1 MKKIKINRTI
11 KTGMMAGFLM
21 GLCLTSAQVAR
32 ANTDN
37 IDVENNG
44 SHKTYAVQTFT
55 VSGVASYTL
64 NGTENSG
71 NSQEY
76 MERLY
81 SGCSR
86 VEHDTGQ
93 TISSGSA
100 TFDGYLKVNSPI
112 DTCIVMQFFGS
123 GGPYSFLRVYQSYKW
138 NGVQYSDGC
147 ISKGSSPV
155 LAPHI
160 YGTSAHVTGTIDFN
174 AGTLTYWI
182 NGSQVSQSTLDTSQ
196 TYNIKFGN
204 YGGNT
209 QQPNGNTVEWD
220 NARWWTGGGGGGG
233 GLSGTYQLQ
242 NEQSGMAL
250 NVSGGSTANGAAIIQ
265 WPWGSGSANAEWT
278 FSNSGTQNGYYQIVN
293 VNSGKDAVVQGA
305 STSQGALIIQYSFGS
320 AGNDQWQPQQNSDGS
335 YTFVNLHSG
344 YVLEDPGNSNSQG
357 TQMDQWSSN
366 GGANQKWQAIS
377 E

>member
-1 MKKIKINRTI
+1 MV
-11 KTGMMAGFLM
+11 AGFLV

-64 NGTENSG
+64 NGGENSG

-93 TISSGSA
+93 TIGSGSA

-123 GGPYSFLRVYQSYKW
+123 SGPYSFLRVYSSYNW
-138 NGVQYSDGC
+138 NGTHYTDGC

-174 AGTLTYWI
+174 AATLTYWI
-182 NGSQVSQSTLDTSQ
+182 NGSQVSQTALDTAE

-209 QQPNGNTVEWD
+209 AQPNGNTVEWD
-220 NARWWTGGGGGGG
+220 NARWWTGSGGGGG
-233 GLSGTYQLQ
+233 GLNGNKEIKCVASGL
-242 NEQSGMAL
+242 SL
-250 NVSGGSTANGAAIIQ
+250 NVSGASTANGAAIIQ
-265 WPWGSGSANAEWT
+265 WPYQGANNSLFT
-278 FSNSGTQNGYYQIVN
+278 FIATDSGYYQINN
-293 VNSGKDAVVQGA
+293 VNSGKDVVVQGA
-305 STSQGALIIQYSFGS
+305 STSNGALIIQYQFGS
-320 AGNDQWQPQQNSDGS
+320 SQNDQWQPQQNSDGT
-335 YTFVNLHSG
+335 YTFVNRHSG
-344 YVLEDPGNSNSQG
+344 KVLDDPGSSTSQG
-357 TQMDQWSSN
+357 TQYDQWSS
-366 GGANQKWQAIS
+366 GGGSNQKFNLIS
-377 E
+377 H

>member
-1 MKKIKINRTI
+1 MT
-11 KTGMMAGFLM
+11 
-21 GLCLTSAQVAR
+21 
-32 ANTDN
+32 
-37 IDVENNG
+37 
-44 SHKTYAVQTFT
+44 
-55 VSGVASYTL
+55 
-64 NGTENSG
+64 
-71 NSQEY
+71 
-76 MERLY
+76 RLY

-86 VEHDTGQ
+86 VEHDTQNSVG
-93 TISSGSA
+93 SGTFS
-100 TFDGYLKVNSPI
+100 FDGYLKVNSPI
-112 DTCIVMQFFGS
+112 DTCIVVQYFGT
-123 GGPYSFLRVYQSYKW
+123 GPYSFLRVYSSYTW
-138 NGVQYSDGC
+138 NGTQYSDGC
-147 ISKGSSPV
+147 LSKGSSPV
-155 LAPHI
+155 IAPHI
-160 YGTSAHVTGTIDFN
+160 YGTSLHVQGTMDFN
-174 AGTLTYWI
+174 AATLTYWV
-182 NGSQVSQSTLDTSQ
+182 NGSQVSQSSLDTSQ
-196 TYNIKFGN
+196 PYNIKYGN

-209 QQPNGNTVEWD
+209 AQPNGNTVEWD
-220 NARWWTGGGGGGG
+220 NMRVGTFSNGGGGG

-278 FSNSGTQNGYYQIVN
+278 FSTSGTQSGYDQIVN

-344 YVLEDPGNSNSQG
+344 YVLEDPGNSTSQG

-366 GGANQKWQAIS
+366 GGANQKWKAIS

>member
-1 MKKIKINRTI
+1 
-11 KTGMMAGFLM
+11 MAGLLT
-21 GLCLTSAQVAR
+21 GLWLTNAQVVR
-32 ANTDN
+32 ANSDN

-44 SHKTYAVQTFT
+44 HHKEYAVQTFT
-55 VSGVASYTL
+55 DPGVATYTL
-64 NGTENSG
+64 NGGENSG

-93 TISSGSA
+93 TIGSGSA

-112 DTCIVMQFFGS
+112 DTCIVLQFFAS
-123 GGPYSFLRVYQSYKW
+123 SGPYSFLRVYSSYNW
-138 NGVQYSDGC
+138 NGTHYTDGC
-147 ISKGSSPV
+147 ISRGSSPV

-174 AGTLTYWI
+174 VGTLTYWI
-182 NGSQVSQSTLDTSQ
+182 NGSQVSQQSIDTGL

-209 QQPNGNTVEWD
+209 SQPNGNTVEWD
-220 NARWWTGGGGGGG
+220 NARWWTGSGGGGGG
-233 GLSGTYQLQ
+233 FSGTYQLQ
-242 NEQSGMAL
+242 NERSGLAL
-250 NVSGGSTANGAAIIQ
+250 NVSGASTSNGAAIIQ
-265 WPWGSGSANAEWT
+265 WPYDGASNSKWT
-278 FSNSGTQNGYYQIVN
+278 FSTSGTQNGYYQIVN
-293 VNSGKDAVVQGA
+293 VNSGKDAVVQSA
-305 STSQGALIIQYSFGS
+305 STSQGALIIQWAFGS

-344 YVLEDPGNSNSQG
+344 QVLEDPGGSYSQG
-357 TQMDQWSSN
+357 TQMDQWGSN
-366 GGANQKWQAIS
+366 GGANQKWNLIS

>member
-1 MKKIKINRTI
+1 MKTKKTDRIVI
-11 KTGMMAGFLM
+11 KTGTAIGLVAGLLLA
-21 GLCLTSAQVAR
+21 GAKSAR
-32 ANTDN
+32 ADE

-44 SHKTYAVQTFT
+44 SHKEYPVTTET
-55 VSGVASYTL
+55 ISGVASYTL
-64 NGTENSG
+64 NGGDNSG
-71 NSQEY
+71 NSTEY

-86 VEHDTGQ
+86 VEHDTQQ
-93 TISSGSA
+93 TIGSGTA
-100 TFDGYLKVNSPI
+100 TFDGILHVNSPI

-123 GGPYSFLRVYQSYKW
+123 SGPYSFLRVYQSYKW
-138 NGVQYSDGC
+138 NGVQYTDGC

-155 LAPHI
+155 LAPHV
-160 YGTSAHVTGTIDFN
+160 YGTGTHVTGTIDFN

-182 NGSQVSQSTLDTSQ
+182 NGSQVSQTSLDTTQ

-209 QQPNGNTVEWD
+209 QQPNGNTVEWQ
-220 NARWWTGGGGGGG
+220 NATWSTGGGGGGG
-233 GLSGTYQLQ
+233 FGGMYQLQ
-242 NEQSGMAL
+242 LVLDGQAL
-250 NVSGGSTANGAAIIQ
+250 NVSGASTANGAAIIQ
-265 WPWGSGSANAEWT
+265 WPYDGNNNSKWT
-278 FSNSGTQNGYYQIVN
+278 FSTSGTQSGYYQIVN

-305 STSQGALIIQYSFGS
+305 STSQGASIIQYSFGS

-344 YVLEDPGNSNSQG
+344 YVLEDPGNSTSQG

-366 GGANQKWQAIS
+366 GGSNQHWNLIS

>member
-1 MKKIKINRTI
+1 MT
-11 KTGMMAGFLM
+11 AGIVAALM
-21 GLCLTSAQVAR
+21 LGGVHIVR
-32 ANTDN
+32 ANSDN

-64 NGTENSG
+64 NGGEDSG

-93 TISSGSA
+93 TIGSGSA

-112 DTCIVMQFFGS
+112 DTCIVLQFFGS
-123 GGPYSFLRVYQSYKW
+123 GGPYSFLRVYSSYNW
-138 NGVQYSDGC
+138 NGIYYTDGC

-160 YGTSAHVTGTIDFN
+160 YGTSAHVTGAIDFN

-182 NGSQVSQSTLDTSQ
+182 NGSQVSQTTLDTSQ

-220 NARWWTGGGGGGG
+220 NARWWTGSGGGGGFSG
-233 GLSGTYQLQ
+233 NYELRNNASLLS
-242 NEQSGMAL
+242 L
-250 NVSGGSTANGAAIIQ
+250 NVSGASTANGAAIIQ
-265 WPWGSGSANAEWT
+265 WPYQGAN
-278 FSNSGTQNGYYQIVN
+278 NSLFYFTATDSGYYQIVN
-293 VNSGKDAVVQGA
+293 VNSGKDVVVQGA
-305 STSQGALIIQYSFGS
+305 STANGALIIQYQFGS
-320 AGNDQWQPQQNSDGS
+320 SQNDQWQPQQNGDGT
-335 YTFVNLHSG
+335 YTFVNRRSG
-344 YVLEDPGNSNSQG
+344 LVLEDPGSNGSQG
-357 TQMDQWSSN
+357 TQMDQWSGN
-366 GGANQKWQAIS
+366 GGQNQHWKLFS
-377 E
+377 H